1 MPEQKKGG
9 DREVV
14 PGMKVEATEGDLGE
28 QDVSPAKVKD
38 VVKNP
43 QGEVEAIKVS
53 KGVVFKKELDIP
65 ADRIQAVNPVEE
77 VGESNG
83 TVTIDAKEEE
93 LESLTKPGP
102 QTLQHE
108 SERKQEDLLDQVE
121 QHLPTT
127 EGMREMESKVHVP
140 RPRNPFLRVIGPGL
154 LSGTSGND
162 PSAVTAY
169 AINGANVGYAQL
181 WLMLLTTPLY
191 YAVQFASAKIG
202 RISQK
207 GLTQLLREHY
217 GRPVTFAASLLLV
230 ISNIALIAADLAA
243 VGSGFELITGIA
255 WMWFVVPVA
264 LVLWY
269 LTVFR
274 SFEFFKKIFLTMS
287 FVFIAY
293 ILSSFFTHANWGAV
307 LVSTFVPQIGFNF
320 TSISSAV
327 ALLGATISPFSLIWQ
342 AKAEIEEKRE
352 GSLKQQLR
360 AAKLDV
366 GSGAIAGQLVA
377 YFIIVTTAS
386 TLFVH
391 NGQIN
396 TAADAARALEPLAG
410 PLARFLFA
418 IGLIGSGL
426 VAIPVLLA
434 STSYTVTGAF
444 GWPGALARRPWQNE
458 GFYLILTVAAVAAL
472 AITLLRVD
480 PIKLIFWSNIV
491 AAIVAPVLVIAIL
504 LVGNHRVIMK
514 NQRLSL
520 LNNIGLALIALI
532 LITGV
537 VLLFYGLATGA
548 H

>member
-169 AINGANVGYAQL
+169 AINGANVGYVQL

-458 GFYLILTVAAVAAL
+458 GFYLILTVAALAAL

-491 AAIVAPVLVIAIL
+491 AAIVAPVLVFAIL

>member
-9 DREVV
+9 DREIV

-28 QDVSPAKVKD
+28 QDVSSAKVKD

-43 QGEVEAIKVS
+43 QGEVKAIKVS
-53 KGVVFKKELDIP
+53 KGVVFKKELDVP
-65 ADRIQAVNPVEE
+65 ADRIQAVNPADE

-491 AAIVAPVLVIAIL
+491 AAIVAPVLVVAIL

>member
-127 EGMREMESKVHVP
+127 EGMREMESEVHVS
-140 RPRNPFLRVIGPGL
+140 RPHNPFLRVIGPGL

-458 GFYLILTVAAVAAL
+458 GFYLILTVAALAAL

-491 AAIVAPVLVIAIL
+491 AAIVAPVLVFAIL

>member
-65 ADRIQAVNPVEE
+65 ADRIQAVNPADE

-491 AAIVAPVLVIAIL
+491 AAIVAPVLVVAIL

>member
-1 MPEQKKGG
+1 MPEPKKGG
-9 DREVV
+9 DREIV

-28 QDVSPAKVKD
+28 QDVSPAKVRD

-53 KGVVFKKELDIP
+53 KGVVFKKELDVP
-65 ADRIQAVNPVEE
+65 ADRIQAVNPVDE

-102 QTLQHE
+102 QPLQHE

-127 EGMREMESKVHVP
+127 EGMREMEREVHAP
-140 RPRNPFLRVIGPGL
+140 HLRNPFLRAIGPGL

-169 AINGANVGYAQL
+169 AIDGANVGYAHL

-191 YAVQFASAKIG
+191 YAVQFACAKIG

-217 GRPVTFAASLLLV
+217 GRPVAFAASLLLV

-255 WMWFVVPVA
+255 WIWFVVPIA

-269 LTVFR
+269 LTVYG

-293 ILSSFFTHANWGAV
+293 ILSSFFTHTNWGAV
-307 LVSTFVPQIGFNF
+307 LVRTFVPQIGFNF

-327 ALLGATISPFSLIWQ
+327 ALLGATISPYSLVWQ

-360 AAKLDV
+360 ATKLDV
-366 GSGAIAGQLVA
+366 GSGAVAGQLVA

-396 TAADAARALEPLAG
+396 TAADAARALEPLAR
-410 PLARFLFA
+410 PLARYLFA
-418 IGLIGSGL
+418 IGLIGAGL

-444 GWPGALARRPWQNE
+444 GWPGALARRPWQSE
-458 GFYLILTVAAVAAL
+458 GFYLVLTASTVVALV
-472 AITLLRVD
+472 ITLLHVD

-491 AAIVAPVLVIAIL
+491 AAIVAPVLIIAIL
-504 LVGNHRVIMK
+504 LIGNHRVIMK